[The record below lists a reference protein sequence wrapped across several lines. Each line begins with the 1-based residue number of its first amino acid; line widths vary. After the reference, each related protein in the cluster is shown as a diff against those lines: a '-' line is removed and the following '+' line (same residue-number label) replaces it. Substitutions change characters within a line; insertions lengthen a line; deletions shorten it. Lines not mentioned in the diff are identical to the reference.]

1 MAAFATAE
9 MVSATDASRK
19 LSSVLNAVA
28 SGERKKIGILRN
40 NKVDA
45 VVISAAEYDRFLAA
59 LEIAEDLEIARIVE
73 ERSKTPL
80 SDYVPFE
87 KVFPELAK

>member
-1 MAAFATAE
+1 MAAFATYE
-9 MVSATDASRK
+9 MVSATDAARK
-19 LSSVLNAVA
+19 LSSVLNNIS
-28 SGERKKIGILRN
+28 SGKREKIGILRN

-45 VVISAAEYDRFLAA
+45 VVISAAEYDRFIMA
-59 LEIAEDLEIARIVE
+59 LEYAEDMEIARIVE

-80 SDYVPFE
+80 KDYIPFE